1 MFSTLFLVIGHL
13 FKSKDIM
20 KKNLNIFSSSVK
32 EINEKNISDAMWKN
46 YGMTFIEYAF
56 LNQFKK
62 KNSHMIIK
70 GEDNLRLVE
79 KNAKPV
85 IFISGHFANFE
96 LMSMEITKKNIPL
109 ATIYRPLNNFFLN
122 PFMEYLR
129 KKFVCNNQIKNGR
142 LGV

>member
-1 MFSTLFLVIGHL
+1 MIKLINYFFQAIIIYLFFLIGRILGLNISRKIFSTLFLLIGPL

-85 IFISGHFANFE
+85 IFISGHIANFE
-96 LMSMEITKKNIPL
+96 LM
-109 ATIYRPLNNFFLN
+109 
-122 PFMEYLR
+122 
-129 KKFVCNNQIKNGR
+129 
-142 LGV
+142 